1 VQVVHAVE
9 GKTATAGSCERL
21 DSALAGG
28 AGPPIFLCVLWH
40 RQPAMR
46 ETTSGVGVSK
56 SLVAPRSRG
65 ARRSGRGQDKQEKWW
80 PGCGGGGW
88 WGGTEGCMEH
98 TALIRRQRN

>member
-40 RQPAMR
+40 RQPAI
-46 ETTSGVGVSK
+46 
-56 SLVAPRSRG
+56 SLVTRADHASRG
-65 ARRSGRGQDKQEKWW
+65 WRL
-80 PGCGGGGW
+80 
-88 WGGTEGCMEH
+88 GTGYKPIF
-98 TALIRRQRN
+98 AQFV